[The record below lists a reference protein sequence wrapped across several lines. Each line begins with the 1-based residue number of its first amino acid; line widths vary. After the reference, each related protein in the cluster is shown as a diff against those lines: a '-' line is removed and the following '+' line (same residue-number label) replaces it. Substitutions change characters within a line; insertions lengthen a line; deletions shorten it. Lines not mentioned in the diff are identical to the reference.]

1 MAYRGQVTDSGYSG
15 IFAFEGDW
23 NSADLEEGWSIRP
36 TLETLRDMFG
46 IKFIHRQIGT
56 PGELRYYVDKWLT
69 EGEKNYR
76 DYTVGYFRFHGN
88 PGLIYPNA
96 DDGVTLSELEEWID
110 GRAEGRV
117 IVFHSCSTLK
127 ITEQRITE
135 FLDHTKASAVVGY
148 AEDVDSLEAIS
159 FELLALWAL
168 TGHKP
173 DHARELL
180 HGDYGEFAKR
190 LGLKFRPA
198 LSPEDA
204 DG

>member
-1 MAYRGQVTDSGYSG
+1 MTDSGYSG

-36 TLETLRDMFG
+36 TLETLRDMFE
-46 IKFIHRQIGT
+46 IKFIHRQTGT
-56 PGELRYYVDKWLT
+56 GDELRYYVDKWLT

-76 DYTVGYFRFHGN
+76 GYTVGYFRFHGT
-88 PGLIYPNA
+88 PGLIYTG
-96 DDGVTLSELEEWID
+96 DDEVTLSELEESID
-110 GRAEGRV
+110 GRADGRV

-168 TGHKP
+168 AGHKP
-173 DHARELL
+173 DHARKLL
-180 HGDYGEFAKR
+180 HEDYGEFTKR
-190 LGLKFRPA
+190 LGLTFHHA
-198 LSPEDA
+198 
-204 DG
+204 

>member
-1 MAYRGQVTDSGYSG
+1 MAYRGQVTDSGYGG

-23 NSADLEEGWSIRP
+23 EPDLKDKSSIRP
-36 TLETLRDMFG
+36 NLETLRDAYG
-46 IKFIHRQIGT
+46 IKFIHRQTGT
-56 PGELRYYVDKWLT
+56 GDELRYYVDKWLT

-88 PGLIYPNA
+88 PGLIYPG

-127 ITEQRITE
+127 ITEKQITE

-148 AEDVDSLEAIS
+148 AKDIDSLEALA
-159 FELLALWAL
+159 FALLVLWAL
-168 TGHKP
+168 TGHEP
-173 DHARELL
+173 RVAEEILRN
-180 HGDYGEFAKR
+180 DYGELFDG
-190 LGLKFRPA
+190 LGLTFHHA
-198 LSPEDA
+198 
-204 DG
+204 

>member
-23 NSADLEEGWSIRP
+23 DSADLGKGWSIRP

-46 IKFIHRQIGT
+46 ISFIHRQTGT
-56 PGELRYYVDKWLT
+56 GNELRYYVDKWLT

-135 FLDHTKASAVVGY
+135 FLDHTKANAVVGY

-173 DHARELL
+173 DHAREIL
-180 HGDYGEFAKR
+180 HDDYGEFAKR
-190 LGLKFRPA
+190 LKLKFRPA
-198 LSPEDA
+198 LSPEDS

>member
-1 MAYRGQVTDSGYSG
+1 MTDSEYSG

-46 IKFIHRQIGT
+46 IKFIHRQTGT
-56 PGELRYYVDKWLT
+56 GDELRYYVDKWLT

-88 PGLIYPNA
+88 PGLICPG
-96 DDGVTLSELEEWID
+96 DDEVRLSELEEWID

-127 ITEQRITE
+127 ITEKRITE

-168 TGHKP
+168 TGHEP
-173 DHARELL
+173 DLARELL